1 MSILCDIN
9 INTIHTKKIEDH
21 FLIVSSVQRISLLYG
36 FKTVQQTARAKEIIE
51 GVKQFS
57 SNSFG
62 MAFIIILLIMTSSV
76 SLAFHKFVY
85 ASVTRGSFF
94 QSAIFELAAFVLI
107 SGIPY
112 ILKSAFLISFAS
124 ELRRF

>member
-1 MSILCDIN
+1 MRHKYKY
-9 INTIHTKKIEDH
+9 NTYQENRRS

-51 GVKQFS
+51 GVKQS
-57 SNSFG
+57 SFNSFG

-85 ASVTRGSFF
+85 AS
-94 QSAIFELAAFVLI
+94 II
-107 SGIPY
+107 
-112 ILKSAFLISFAS
+112 
-124 ELRRF
+124 